1 MKTYLHQ
8 NYIKAS
14 NLIYLCAFL
23 GLINVF
29 LLRETYTSTLKIA
42 TLIFTFAF
50 IVGLGLLIR
59 QGFEW
64 IKYLLLFIMI
74 FGLIGIPTWIKNL
87 SEIPILGIINIT
99 QIILQF
105 WALILVFKVPKKES
119 INEKPNA

>member
-14 NLIYLCAFL
+14 NLIYLCALL
-23 GLINVF
+23 GIINVF

-50 IVGLGLLIR
+50 IVGLGVLIR

-87 SEIPILGIINIT
+87 SEMPILGIINIL
-99 QIILQF
+99 QIVLQF
-105 WALILVFKVPKKES
+105 WALILVFKVPKKEN
-119 INEKPNA
+119 INKKPNA